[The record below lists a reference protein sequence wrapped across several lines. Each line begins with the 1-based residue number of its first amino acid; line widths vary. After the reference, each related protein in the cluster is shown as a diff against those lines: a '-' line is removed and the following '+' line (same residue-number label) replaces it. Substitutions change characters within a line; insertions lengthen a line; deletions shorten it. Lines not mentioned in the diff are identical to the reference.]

1 MRVPAVSDLLRRKW
15 SRRTK
20 LSAIAALACGFLTFR
35 VVDGYASELEVLR
48 PIAGDLVPVVVAAD
62 ELARGTAIAGDDVRI
77 ERVPA
82 AFAPPGSLRTV
93 DAALG
98 RTLVSD
104 VAAGEAVTR
113 TRVSVSGGPV
123 ASLVP
128 AGFRAFPIAAM
139 VPAGAVRP
147 GDRVDVIATYG
158 GPNPY
163 TDTVASGLEILSTGE
178 TQDGAIVAT
187 ADGTTSLLLLVTSEV
202 AEQLAYASAYADL
215 AVSIGPVKDTSS

>member
-1 MRVPAVSDLLRRKW
+1 VRALSDLVRRKW
-15 SRRTK
+15 SRRAK
-20 LSAIAALACGFLTFR
+20 LSAIVAIACGFLTFR
-35 VVDGYASELEVLR
+35 VVDGYANELEVLR

-62 ELARGTAIAGDDVRI
+62 DLARGTAIAGDDVRI
-77 ERVPA
+77 VRVPT
-82 AFAPPGSLRTV
+82 AFASPGALRTT
-93 DAALG
+93 DAAVG

-113 TRVSVSGGPV
+113 TRVTVSGGPV
-123 ASLVP
+123 ASMVP
-128 AGFRAFPIAAM
+128 SGFRAFPIAAA
-139 VPAGAVRP
+139 VPAGAVRA

-178 TQDGAIVAT
+178 TPDGAIAAT
-187 ADGTTSLLLLVTSEV
+187 ADGTTSLLLLVTSDV

-215 AVSIGPVKDTSS
+215 AVSIAPVKDATS